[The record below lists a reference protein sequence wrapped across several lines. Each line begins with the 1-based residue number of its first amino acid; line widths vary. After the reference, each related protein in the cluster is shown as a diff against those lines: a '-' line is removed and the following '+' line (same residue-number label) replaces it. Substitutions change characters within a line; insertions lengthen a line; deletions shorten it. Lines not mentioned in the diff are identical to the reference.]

1 MEQNF
6 GNSYN
11 PQMELNE
18 GLYDSTPAVRVRSI
32 LSLLGFA
39 SGVGTGALGERTGL
53 GQWTPNA

>member
-18 GLYDSTPAVRVRSI
+18 GLYESSAAVRVRLI

-39 SGVGTGALGERTGL
+39 SGVGTRAFGEGT
-53 GQWTPNA
+53 